1 MKDARAELLTLTA
14 QLKRRIALSDEL
26 DWGHGQKKRD
36 KTLEELK
43 LEVESCQKCPLGKTR
58 IKAVFGVG
66 NPRAKVMFIG
76 EGPGYFEDRKGEPF
90 VGRAGQL
97 LDKILESIGLSRQTV
112 YIANTVK
119 CHPMKNPKTPDAR
132 SNDRPPVEEEMDAC
146 RPYLDEQIDL
156 IAPRFIVTLGS
167 VSTKAMLHNEEPI
180 SKVRGIWRE
189 YKTASGRLVDLLPT
203 FHPAALLR
211 NPDLKKLVW
220 MDMKN
225 LRSKLEKGV

>member
-1 MKDARAELLTLTA
+1 MKEARAELASLTKE
-14 QLKRRIALSDEL
+14 LKRRVAFSDESDL
-26 DWGHGQKKRD
+26 NPKKNRPR
-36 KTLEELK
+36 TLEELK
-43 LEVESCQKCPLGKTR
+43 SEVEACRKCPLGRTR

-76 EGPGYFEDRKGEPF
+76 EGPGYSEDRKGEPF

-97 LDKILESIGLSRQTV
+97 LDKILESIGLSRQTI

-119 CHPMKNPKTPDAR
+119 CHPMKNPETPDAR
-132 SNDRPPVEEEMDAC
+132 SNDRPPDETEMNAC
-146 RPYLDEQIDL
+146 RPYLDDQIDL
-156 IAPRFIVTLGS
+156 IAPAFIVTLGS
-167 VSTKAMLHNEEPI
+167 VSTKAMIHNEEPI

-189 YKTASGRLVDLLPT
+189 YRTASGCSVRLLPT

-225 LRSKLEKGV
+225 LRSELEKGA

>member
-1 MKDARAELLTLTA
+1 MTDARTEFTSLAKE
-14 QLKRRIALSDEL
+14 LKRRVALSDES
-26 DWGHGQKKRD
+26 DWNMKENRQG
-36 KTLEELK
+36 TLEELK
-43 LEVESCQKCPLGKTR
+43 LEVESCRKCPLGLSR

-66 NPRAKVMFIG
+66 NPKAKVMFVG
-76 EGPGYFEDRKGEPF
+76 EGPGYSEDRKGEPF

-119 CHPMKNPKTPDAR
+119 CHPMKNPATPDAR
-132 SNDRPPVEEEMDAC
+132 SNDRPPDETEINAC
-146 RPYLDEQIDL
+146 RPYLDQQIDL
-156 IAPRFIVTLGS
+156 ISPAFIVTLGS
-167 VSTKAMLHNEEPI
+167 VATKAMLHNEEPI

-189 YKTASGRLVDLLPT
+189 YATASGRVVRLLPT

-225 LRSKLEKGV
+225 LRSELEKGA

>member
-1 MKDARAELLTLTA
+1 MG
-14 QLKRRIALSDEL
+14 LS
-26 DWGHGQKKRD
+26 
-36 KTLEELK
+36 
-43 LEVESCQKCPLGKTR
+43 R

-66 NPRAKVMFIG
+66 NPKAKIMFIG

-119 CHPMKNPKTPDAR
+119 CHPMKNPATPDAR
-132 SNDRPPVEEEMDAC
+132 SNDRPPDETEINAC

-156 IAPRFIVTLGS
+156 IAPAFIVTLGS
-167 VSTKAMLHNEEPI
+167 VATKAMLHNEEPI

-189 YKTASGRLVDLLPT
+189 YKTASGNVVRLLPT

-225 LRSKLEKGV
+225 LRSELEKGA